1 MDRVEHFLRA
11 VLRSW
16 PVAALAVAFA
26 LLALLSDPS
35 WTRWS
40 AGAVALAWCAA
51 LSGLGSGPDRTAR
64 TLRRG
69 AALGFGFALMF
80 GLEHVGLE
88 QAPQERWQ
96 RAALARMESVAQGT
110 SERLLQLRS
119 IAQRRA
125 EAALEEGADLRA
137 LATPI
142 RLDGATFTT
151 GISLWRL
158 DEILD
163 WAGAVPGPERVGRAG
178 LALLVDHGSRRYL
191 TVRVDG
197 SQARSAYCDIAL
209 GVEGDLMRRAGL
221 DVQPGDRLRVDPA
234 VETRVHPSRPDPST
248 ADPASGEGQHR
259 VLGVPAEAP
268 WAWVEVTA
276 PRPVDEWRRATA
288 DSGQRVA
295 LALLVGLACTALA
308 AWRSWPGRQLDT
320 AILLRTIAALAVGG
334 AVRVALERARVFDL
348 AFAGMAD
355 PIELLLDPTYFA
367 TTLGGG
373 LVRST
378 AEFLLTALWM
388 ATVAVV
394 LLPAWRAAIDR
405 LRGPLLRWLGWSL
418 LVAASLAL
426 VVALEATQSIVAVN
440 ANPKLI
446 GLDSPFFTLPFVALH
461 VAMML
466 GLLVPATWV
475 VLGWERWVR
484 GPHARA
490 GVVAAVTVLLARE
503 LMVAAPLTT
512 ALWGPLLPLLGLAA
526 RPALAATSFSQ
537 RAFAGLLAVLW
548 FAGAQSQGLES
559 VYTAMKEE
567 VAVAEAEQRLS
578 PLDNWRRFLL
588 EELLREVSEDRE
600 LLLELSDP
608 RAQRGN
614 AAFELW
620 ATTVLP
626 SHEFGSRVELRDGE
640 GRLISEFDVG
650 LPYEPAPLRQWRENT
665 PMGGRTFRVD
675 TIEIST
681 GQGPFL
687 VYRGRLD
694 LQWLVPEGD
703 ASRLTIDLPF
713 ATADGV
719 TPREQVRSLGQ
730 QILGFEPQD
739 QVLPRRTFDRAVFTG
754 RIGPERVETA
764 STPELV
770 GLPRASIP
778 EPGMWSTVRLDGVP
792 YHVGQVRF
800 EEQSQLVA
808 FTEPTA
814 VERVLDLSRL
824 AALYITVA
832 AAGLLAFALM
842 RLLRVAP
849 SERWPGVLGV
859 VGLQERLLGAMLI
872 VVLLPVVLLG
882 VFQERRAVQ
891 TELADNLDEVSERLG
906 IAMQLLASNLDELA
920 GALIGGEYVQ
930 EFLAEG
936 TAVARRD
943 LGPYELTQIMIFDPA
958 GELVLDESLRD
969 LDPEGAREFL
979 ELVRDGQ
986 LVLESDADFGWFV
999 GRNYPVLGADERSH
1013 QVFVRRLLTD
1023 EDLGRLARTVRAD
1036 LTLYDG
1042 PWAVV
1047 SSQAYLFNSGLREPV
1062 LSAVAR
1068 PVLEGGSRSVVDAEQ
1083 HGGLLVANGWAV
1095 LPGPREPQRGI
1106 LSARLLA
1113 RATETAREQQQAQLF
1128 VFGLSSLAM
1137 VIAVSAGLLLSG
1149 RIVGPIR
1156 DLVGATAR
1164 VGRGELDARVRE
1176 TGSDEIGQLV
1186 RSFNLMTEQLRGSQ
1200 REIAARRSFLEAMLN
1215 SLRTGVIVLD
1225 DEGMV
1230 LETNA
1235 AAARLLGPQITV
1247 FLERVRERGT
1257 DDPHDPLV
1265 DTEIVLPHAEG
1276 PRTLRTVL
1284 TPTALES
1291 GQRGRL
1297 VVFDDVSELLASRRL
1312 ALYAQMAR
1320 QVAHE
1325 VKNPLTPIQ
1334 LSAQMIRQ
1342 ATRDVHARLPEIVE
1356 ENVRQI
1362 ETQVERLRNIASEF
1376 SLLGRDHLSDVGS
1389 VEVEPLL
1396 QEVRSLYPSFD
1407 GGWSIE
1413 VRSQDGLW
1421 VWASR
1426 EALTKVLTN
1435 LIENA
1440 RHAMGGTGQVHLQA
1454 SRVGDRVR
1462 IVVLDEGPGIT
1473 AEVENRLFEPYFST
1487 KNTGTGLGLVICRS
1501 LMEKMGGRIGLQ
1513 NRRDAA
1519 GAEVILELAPAA
1531 QGGEGTPLA
1540 GGNDSNPVA

>member
-1 MDRVEHFLRA
+1 MERLENTLRA
-11 VLRSW
+11 LLRSW
-16 PVAALAVAFA
+16 PIATLVLALA
-26 LLALLSDPS
+26 LLALLSQPS
-35 WTRWS
+35 WIRWS
-40 AGAVALAWCAA
+40 LSALALAWCAVVTIVDPSDDLVKRRLRMAAVVAFAFA
-51 LSGLGSGPDRTAR
+51 LAFGLG
-64 TLRRG
+64 
-69 AALGFGFALMF
+69 
-80 GLEHVGLE
+80 HVGLE
-88 QAPQERWQ
+88 HAPRERWEE
-96 RAALARMESVAQGT
+96 AARSRMAEVADGT
-110 SERLLQLRS
+110 AERLLDLRS
-119 IAQRRA
+119 VAQRRA
-125 EAALEEGADLRA
+125 ERALLPGADLEE
-137 LATPI
+137 LAAPI
-142 RLDGATFTT
+142 DLDGVRLNC
-151 GISLWRL
+151 GVSLWRG

-197 SQARSAYCDIAL
+197 SGARSAYCDVAL

-221 DVQPGDRLRVDPA
+221 EVQPGDRLRVDEA
-234 VETRVHPSRPDPST
+234 VQTRILPSAPPVDPLLGAAS
-248 ADPASGEGQHR
+248 ADSASS
-259 VLGVPAEAP
+259 VIGVPEDAP
-268 WAWVEVTA
+268 WAWIEVEA
-276 PRPVDEWRRATA
+276 PRPIDEWRRALA
-288 DSGQRVA
+288 DSGRRVA
-295 LALLVGLACTALA
+295 LALLLGLSCTALA
-308 AWRSWPGRQLDT
+308 AWRSWPGRRLD
-320 AILLRTIAALAVGG
+320 APILLHTIATLAAG
-334 AVRVALERARVFDL
+334 AGLRIGLERARVLDL
-348 AFAGMAD
+348 AFTGMAA

-367 TTLGGG
+367 TTYGGG
-373 LVRST
+373 LARST
-378 AEFLLTALWM
+378 AEFLLTALWL
-388 ATVAVV
+388 ATAAVA
-394 LLPAWRAAIDR
+394 LLPAWRA
-405 LRGPLLRWLGWSL
+405 LLGRMQRIPWRVLGWAA
-418 LVAASLAL
+418 LVAASFAL
-426 VVALEATQSIVAVN
+426 ILGLEAMQSLVAVN

-466 GLLVPATWV
+466 ALLVPGTWV
-475 VLGWERWVR
+475 VLGWERWIR
-484 GPHARA
+484 GRGAA
-490 GVVAAVTVLLARE
+490 VGVVLAVVLLLLRE
-503 LMVAAPLTT
+503 LWSGAEITT

-526 RPALAATSFSQ
+526 RPALRATSFSQ

-548 FAGAQSQGLES
+548 FAGAQSQGLER
-559 VYTAMKEE
+559 VYTGMKED

-588 EELLREVSEDRE
+588 EELLREVSEDRG
-600 LLLELSDP
+600 LLFDLADP
-608 RAQRGN
+608 TQDRSN

-665 PMGGRTFRVD
+665 PMGGRPFRVD
-675 TIEIST
+675 TIELPT
-681 GQGPFL
+681 EQGPFL

-694 LQWLVPEGD
+694 LQWVLPEGD

-719 TPREQVRSLGQ
+719 MPHEQVRSLGQ
-730 QILGFEPQD
+730 QILGFEPEA

-754 RIGPERVETA
+754 RVGAARVETA

-770 GLPRASIP
+770 GLPRSALP
-778 EPGMWSTVRLDGVP
+778 EPGEWSTVRLAGIP
-792 YHVGQVRF
+792 YHVGQVRLG
-800 EEQSQLVA
+800 EQSLLVA
-808 FTEPTA
+808 FTEPTS
-814 VERVLDLSRL
+814 VERILDLSRL
-824 AALYITVA
+824 AALY
-832 AAGLLAFALM
+832 LAVSAVGIVLFALL

-849 SERWPGVLGV
+849 GDRWPGVFGV

-882 VFQERRAVQ
+882 VFQERRAAQ
-891 TELADNLDEVSERLG
+891 TELADNLDQVSERLA

-943 LGPYELTQIMIFDPA
+943 LGPYELTQMMIFDPA

-969 LDPEGAREFL
+969 LDAEQARLFL
-979 ELVRDGQ
+979 ASVRDGQ
-986 LVLESDADFGWFV
+986 LLLESDPDFGWFV
-999 GRNYPVLGADERSH
+999 GRNYPVLGQDDRTY

-1047 SSQAYLFNSGLREPV
+1047 SSQAYLYNSGLREPV

-1113 RATETAREQQQAQLF
+1113 RATESAREQQQAQLF

-1137 VIAVSAGLLLSG
+1137 VIAVSVGLLLSG

-1164 VGRGELDARVRE
+1164 VGRGDLDARVRE
-1176 TGSDEIGQLV
+1176 SGSDEIGQLV
-1186 RSFNLMTEQLRGSQ
+1186 RSFNRMTDQIRGSQ

-1225 DEGMV
+1225 EHGRV

-1235 AAARLLGPQITV
+1235 AAQRLLGAQVPV
-1247 FLERVRERGT
+1247 FLQRVEERG
-1257 DDPHDPLV
+1257 PEEALV
-1265 DTEIVLPHAEG
+1265 DTEIVLPHVEG

-1284 TPTALES
+1284 TPTALEN
-1291 GQRGRL
+1291 GARGRL
-1297 VVFDDVSELLASRRL
+1297 LVFDDVSELLASRRL

-1334 LSAQMIRQ
+1334 LSAQMVRQ
-1342 ATRDVHARLPEIVE
+1342 ASRDAHPRLPEIVD

-1376 SLLGRDHLSDVGS
+1376 SLLGRDRLDDLAA

-1407 GGWSIE
+1407 GGWGIGVE
-1413 VRSQDGLW
+1413 AEPGLW

-1435 LIENA
+1435 LVENA
-1440 RHAMGGTGQVHLQA
+1440 RQAMGARGFVHLQA
-1454 SRVGDRVR
+1454 LRDGDRVR
-1462 IVVLDEGPGIT
+1462 IVVRDEGPGIG

-1501 LMEKMGGRIGLQ
+1501 LMEKMGGRIGLR
-1513 NRRDAA
+1513 NRPDAV
-1519 GAEVILELAPAA
+1519 GAEAILELPPAPR
-1531 QGGEGTPLA
+1531 GGERPLSS
-1540 GGNDSNPVA
+1540 GGNDSDALA

>member
-26 LLALLSDPS
+26 LLALLTDPS
-35 WTRWS
+35 WARWS

-51 LSGLGSGPDRTAR
+51 LSGLDPGPDRTAR
-64 TLRRG
+64 ALRRG
-69 AALGFGFALMF
+69 ATLGFGLALMF
-80 GLEHVGLE
+80 GLDHVDLE
-88 QAPQERWQ
+88 RAPQERWE

-110 SERLLQLRS
+110 AERLLALRS
-119 IAQRRA
+119 VAQRRA
-125 EAALEEGADLRA
+125 EAALEEGADLRK
-137 LATPI
+137 LATPL
-142 RLDGATFTT
+142 RLEGATFTT
-151 GISLWRL
+151 GISLWRR

-197 SQARSAYCDIAL
+197 SQARSAYCDVAL

-221 DVQPGDRLRVDPA
+221 DVLPGDRLRVDQG
-234 VETRVHPSRPDPST
+234 VETRVHPSRPEASSG
-248 ADPASGEGQHR
+248 ADAGAGEEERR
-259 VLGVPAEAP
+259 VLGVPEEAP
-268 WAWVEVTA
+268 WAWVEVLA

-295 LALLVGLACTALA
+295 LALLLGLAGTALA
-308 AWRSWPGRQLDT
+308 AWRAWPGRQLDPS
-320 AILLRTIAALAVGG
+320 ILTRTVAALAVGG
-334 AVRVALERARVFDL
+334 AVRVALERARVLDL
-348 AFAGMAD
+348 AFAGLAD

-373 LVRST
+373 LVRSS

-405 LRGPLLRWLGWSL
+405 LRGPLLRWLAWSL
-418 LVAASLAL
+418 LVAASATL
-426 VVALEATQSIVAVN
+426 VTALEATQSIVAVN

-466 GLLVPATWV
+466 GLLVPAAWL
-475 VLGWERWVR
+475 VLGWERWVH

-490 GVVAAVTVLLARE
+490 GVAAAVGVLLTRE
-503 LMVAAPLTT
+503 LMVAAPITT

-608 RAQRGN
+608 REQRGN

-665 PMGGRTFRVD
+665 PMGGRAFRVD

-694 LQWLVPEGD
+694 LQWLVPQGD

-713 ATADGV
+713 ATADGAM
-719 TPREQVRSLGQ
+719 PREQVRSLGQ
-730 QILGFEPQD
+730 QILGFEPKD

-800 EEQSQLVA
+800 EDQSQLVA

-832 AAGLLAFALM
+832 AAGLLIFALL

-936 TAVARRD
+936 TAIARRD
-943 LGPYELTQIMIFDPA
+943 LGPYELTQVMIFDPA

-969 LDPEGAREFL
+969 LDPGSAREFL

-986 LVLESDADFGWFV
+986 LVLESDPDFGWFV
-999 GRNYPVLGADERSH
+999 GRNYPVLGGDERSY

-1137 VIAVSAGLLLSG
+1137 VIAVTAGLLLSG

-1156 DLVGATAR
+1156 DLVDATAR
-1164 VGRGELDARVRE
+1164 VGRGDLDARVRE
-1176 TGSDEIGQLV
+1176 AGSDEIGQLV
-1186 RSFNLMTEQLRGSQ
+1186 RSFNLMTGQLRGSQ
-1200 REIAARRSFLEAMLN
+1200 REIAARRAFLEAMLN

-1225 DEGMV
+1225 DGGAV

-1247 FLERVRERGT
+1247 FLERVRERG
-1257 DDPHDPLV
+1257 PEDPLV

-1284 TPTALES
+1284 TPTALQS

-1342 ATRDVHARLPEIVE
+1342 ATRDAHARLPEIVE

-1376 SLLGRDHLSDVGS
+1376 SLLGRDHLSDVGA

-1396 QEVRSLYPSFD
+1396 QEVRSLYPSLD

-1413 VRSQDGLW
+1413 VRAEPGSW

-1435 LIENA
+1435 VVENA
-1440 RHAMGGTGQVHLQA
+1440 RHAMGGTGQVHLRA

-1519 GAEVILELAPAA
+1519 GAEVILELAPAPP
-1531 QGGEGTPLA
+1531 GGEGTPLA
-1540 GGNDSNPVA
+1540 RGNDSYPVA